1 MTVYCSPDGHSQE
14 AQDAADKAIQ
24 AHRKAENAQIR
35 IQDIMDRLP
44 EDKRK
49 VEEIPRDIDDAN
61 RDIRKAQA
69 QGMPSFVVYSI
80 IIYCFSTVGR
90 NDNCNIHLVR
100 GILIYNLSLLG
111 RFK

>member
-1 MTVYCSPDGHSQE
+1 MTSQQFTADHFDVLWPSLTCPCGDLVLDCFLSCPPDGHSQE
-14 AQDAADKAIQ
+14 AQDAADKAIR

-61 RDIRKAQA
+61 RDIRKAQT
-69 QGMPSFVVYSI
+69 QGSP
-80 IIYCFSTVGR
+80 T
-90 NDNCNIHLVR
+90 
-100 GILIYNLSLLG
+100 LSY
-111 RFK
+111 